1 VGNVKCHSRRVT
13 SSSAVSNVT
22 AVSKNNRT
30 LNNIYKKLVSPYY
43 QLSAVVVLLML
54 VVIWRKGNVHA
65 RLRNIL
71 IKT

>member
-1 VGNVKCHSRRVT
+1 
-13 SSSAVSNVT
+13 
-22 AVSKNNRT
+22 
-30 LNNIYKKLVSPYY
+30 
-43 QLSAVVVLLML
+43 VVLLML

>member
-1 VGNVKCHSRRVT
+1 
-13 SSSAVSNVT
+13 VSNVT